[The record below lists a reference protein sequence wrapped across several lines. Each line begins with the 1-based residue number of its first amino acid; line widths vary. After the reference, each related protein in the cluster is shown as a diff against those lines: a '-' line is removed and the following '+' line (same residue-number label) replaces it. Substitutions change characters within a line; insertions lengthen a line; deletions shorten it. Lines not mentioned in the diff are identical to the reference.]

1 MDALDRDLFSL
12 GTENPIDKVGRL
24 LGVQVSSYANAKKL
38 LRGARLYAER
48 KQKLQGSANT
58 APEEVRYSADG
69 TRTYSRDILLSEDE
83 ANDPASVMRKLGF
96 DPLKWELI
104 DLKVRKGNW
113 DTTVK
118 DANSEPKT
126 TINYT
131 YSVTIKVKPITGS
144 MLTIDALINALE
156 GIEIPSI
163 ANSTP
168 RPRDGEYMLELP
180 IMDVHL
186 GKLSWGEEAGAD
198 YDLKIASQLY
208 RQTIDDL
215 ISKASTYPIT
225 QIVFPIGQDFY
236 HFDTP
241 FTQTTGG
248 TQLDSDTRWQKMY
261 RKGFELLLE
270 AIEKCRQI
278 APVKVMWVPGNHDEM
293 LSYTAVVGLSHFY
306 VDKIDVNVDISPTP
320 RKYMKWGKV
329 LLGYSHG
336 REEGKRINSLMQVEA
351 PHLWAGSEFREWHI
365 GDLHHEA
372 VKEEG
377 GIIYRIVSTIT
388 APDAWHTQKGYIGA
402 TRKGQAFVWS
412 KGTGLEAVFNSM
424 VKIQSKSPQ
433 PAKFG

>member
-12 GTENPIDKVGRL
+12 GTENPIDKVRRL

-48 KQKLQGSANT
+48 KQKLQSSTNS
-58 APEEVRYSADG
+58 APEEIRYSADG
-69 TRTYSRDILLSEDE
+69 SRTYSRDILLTDDE

-131 YSVTIKVKPITGS
+131 YSVTIKLKPITGS
-144 MLTIDALINALE
+144 MLTTDALIQALQ
-156 GIEIPSI
+156 GVKIPEVTTYTRTTT
-163 ANSTP
+163 N
-168 RPRDGEYMLELP
+168 GEFMLELP

-186 GKLSWGEEAGAD
+186 GKLSWGEEAGTD

-208 RQTIDDL
+208 RETVDDL

-225 QIVFPIGQDFY
+225 QITFPIGQDFY

-261 RKGFELLLE
+261 RTGIDLLVE
-270 AIEKCRQI
+270 AIEKCRKI
-278 APVKVMWVPGNHDEM
+278 AQVIVVWCPGNHDQM
-293 LSYTAVVGLSHFY
+293 LSYTAVIGLSHIY
-306 VDKIDVNVDISPTP
+306 SQASDVNVDISPTP

-351 PHLWAGSEFREWHI
+351 PQQWAESEFREWHM

-372 VKEEG
+372 VREEG
-377 GIIYRIVSTIT
+377 GIVFRIISTIT
-388 APDAWHTQKGYIGA
+388 AADAWHAQKGYIGA
-402 TRKGQAFVWS
+402 IRKGQAFVWS
-412 KGTGLEAVFNSM
+412 KETGLDAIYNST
-424 VKIQSKSPQ
+424 IRI
-433 PAKFG
+433 